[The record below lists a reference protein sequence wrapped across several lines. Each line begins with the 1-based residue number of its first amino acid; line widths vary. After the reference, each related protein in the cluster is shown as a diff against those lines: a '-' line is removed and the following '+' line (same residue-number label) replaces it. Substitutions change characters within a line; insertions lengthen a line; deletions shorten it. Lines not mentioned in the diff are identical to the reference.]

1 MTNLKTDAIMV
12 TVIITDKRKEDKM
25 RQTKQKSAILN
36 FLRSKRHHYSAT
48 QIYDAIR
55 KEIPNISLG
64 TVYRNLA
71 SLIESGEIISVE
83 TSDKCVFY
91 DGFISDHA
99 HFVCKSCREIYD
111 FDMPKNMA
119 GALTGDGFL
128 VDTERFVCYG
138 VCKNCSKK

>member
-1 MTNLKTDAIMV
+1 MII
-12 TVIITDKRKEDKM
+12 VIITDKRKESKM
-25 RQTKQKSAILN
+25 RQTKQKSAILK
-36 FLRSKRHHYSAT
+36 FLRSKRQHYSAT
-48 QIYDAIR
+48 QIYDAVR
-55 KEIPNISLG
+55 QEIPNISLG
-64 TVYRNLA
+64 TVYRNL
-71 SLIESGEIISVE
+71 SQLIESGEIISVE

-119 GALTGDGFL
+119 NALTGDGFM

-138 VCKNCSKK
+138 LCKNCLKK